1 MKSET
6 INSNSISAAPSPPGR
21 RLLPPIALLLSPIAL
36 LLSALAIAL
45 VLPAPVLAQ
54 LPPPQ
59 PPHVIRTL
67 IPIASGASERI
78 GIHAGFVPYR
88 LGASTTI
95 AFGFQ
100 IESPKHTV
108 PQPLIGIDLAL
119 PQGLS
124 TGPTK
129 LGIQSCSESTIFDD
143 GIFGCPP
150 DSLVGRGTAIATVP
164 IGPEVIHEQV
174 RIALASTASR
184 SGHLEIL
191 YGAEGL
197 SPVFAVLTFRGE
209 VLEGKPPYGEEI
221 STFIPPI
228 ETLPEAPYASVIAMR
243 STIGPQHLTYYKR
256 VHGRRVAYRPRGV
269 QLPRRCPRK
278 GFRFAATFT
287 FLDEA
292 TKTLHATVPC
302 PGSVGPRARG
312 RGGA

>member
-6 INSNSISAAPSPPGR
+6 IHSNSISAALSPPGR
-21 RLLPPIALLLSPIAL
+21 RLLAPIALLLA
-36 LLSALAIAL
+36 ALALTFA
-45 VLPAPVLAQ
+45 LPATVAAH
-54 LPPPQ
+54 LPPLE
-59 PPHVIRTL
+59 PPPVVRTL
-67 IPIASGASERI
+67 IPVASGASERI
-78 GIHAGFVPYR
+78 GIHVGFLPYR

-119 PQGLS
+119 PQGLR

-129 LGIQSCSESTIFDD
+129 LGIQTCDESTIFDA
-143 GIFGCPP
+143 GIDGCPP

-174 RIALASTASR
+174 QIALASTASR

-197 SPVFAVLTFRGE
+197 TPVFAVLTFRGE
-209 VLEGKPPYGEEI
+209 ILEGKPPYGEEI

-228 ETLPEAPYASVIAMR
+228 ETLPEAPYASVIAMH
-243 STIGPQHLTYYKR
+243 STIGPQNLTYYR
-256 VHGRRVAYRPRGV
+256 RLHGRRVAYRPRGV
-269 QLPRRCPRK
+269 QLPRRCPRR

-292 TKTLHATVPC
+292 TKTLHATISC
-302 PGSVGPRARG
+302 PDANRPRAHRRG
-312 RGGA
+312 A